1 MFFIIQPLFLQKT
14 KPLYP
19 TPKYL
24 NLGRVSEVSEL
35 EQAMHNRAS
44 ESLLIQFGDS

>member
-1 MFFIIQPLFLQKT
+1 MFSIIQPLFLQKT

-24 NLGRVSEVSEL
+24 NLGRVSVVREL
-35 EQAMHNRAS
+35 EQAMHNGAS
-44 ESLLIQFGDS
+44 ERLRYNLY